1 MKKKTFPRYD
11 NTEIYALVKNL
22 SSDQITAVKKLHQTL
37 SDKEKPQWNRRVL
50 MARESSVTVENE
62 LIESKFDEL
71 GKMLHIKKSQMKKK
85 ALLAYIETM
94 LECVE
99 LRDELEAWQKLGM
112 EANNRFEGDR

>member
-1 MKKKTFPRYD
+1 
-11 NTEIYALVKNL
+11 
-22 SSDQITAVKKLHQTL
+22 
-37 SDKEKPQWNRRVL
+37 
-50 MARESSVTVENE
+50 
-62 LIESKFDEL
+62 
-71 GKMLHIKKSQMKKK
+71 MKKK